1 MSNYHGIEDADHY
14 VPPSPVPP
22 VSYEASVSSQSS
34 ASGMRM
40 EQKQERV
47 EIKDPIG
54 GSSQPTSQSPL
65 SADPILIHMATLIP
79 DRQKC
84 SEFLQK
90 SKTSDDELTWTSFA
104 AGLSQDVLEL
114 FVLQTFR
121 SRLQVAH
128 IDARDDRCL
137 RWLCKLYMGY
147 LPNDDQVRN
156 LPYQVLPQ
164 NSTIQNV
171 SYIWG
176 HLRGLTDTLN
186 ELRYFYHAGYVHLL
200 SRRESQHELHAPG
213 QYLFRMSNLEVGT
226 IIISTTTYHLYL
238 SPDRYAQAG
247 FGPFPSNIHVNTI
260 RRRYVGRE
268 FVITQWTVPMIQKL
282 LAQESKKL
290 GLITPMMGAVAMS
303 QLNNVY
309 SSKVQSEY
317 DHLQRDEARYIVTPD
332 PVRQQTRYDQPLQD
346 FPPSTAQ
353 ASAASNSWLP
363 STSPSH
369 TMMPSPSAVAYTPE
383 QLLANMPPEM
393 RAWWSSVMAMS
404 LGMQPPAFPLIAPM
418 APMPTPLTSS
428 PVRGPPVPYP
438 PGFVPPQYPSLL
450 SMGGPSPQLSPLPY
464 SPSQP
469 MLSQFYPSVSGFPPM
484 GAAPTP
490 SAQQAPNATTE
501 VPMSVD
507 KPSQPSSNES
517 PSTTGPGDQRF
528 LEEHLK
534 GFQSQMREHFQQTT
548 TPLGTANTTTGS
560 ATALGP
566 STWNHAMTFPQQF
579 QYMPTPGMYPQPQQ
593 YPPPR

>member
-1 MSNYHGIEDADHY
+1 
-14 VPPSPVPP
+14 
-22 VSYEASVSSQSS
+22 
-34 ASGMRM
+34 MRV

-54 GSSQPTSQSPL
+54 GSFQPTSQT
-65 SADPILIHMATLIP
+65 PISDDIILVQMARLIT
-79 DRQKC
+79 DRQKR
-84 SEFLQK
+84 SEFIQK
-90 SKTSDDELTWTSFA
+90 SKTFDDESTWTSYA
-104 AGLSQDVLEL
+104 SGLSQDVLEL

-128 IDARDDRCL
+128 IDARDERCL

-164 NSTIQNV
+164 NSTLQNV

-176 HLRGLTDTLN
+176 HIHGLADTLF
-186 ELRYFYHAGYVHLL
+186 ELRDFYHAGYVHLL

-268 FVITQWTVPMIQKL
+268 FVIAQWTVPMIQKL

-317 DHLQRDEARYIVTPD
+317 DNLQRDEARYIFTPD
-332 PVRQQTRYDQPLQD
+332 AGRQQTRYDQPLQD
-346 FPPSTAQ
+346 FPSVTNSA
-353 ASAASNSWLP
+353 ANVSAASNSWPLP
-363 STSPSH
+363 STPAMVSPVPAAPSLEQ
-369 TMMPSPSAVAYTPE
+369 MLASMPPEKRAFWWAAMAASMGMQPPPFPMVSPTP
-383 QLLANMPPEM
+383 LSVSPEM
-393 RAWWSSVMAMS
+393 RAWWSTMMAS
-404 LGMQPPAFPLIAPM
+404 ITPPA
-418 APMPTPLTSS
+418 
-428 PVRGPPVPYP
+428 VRGLPTSFLPQG
-438 PGFVPPQYPSLL
+438 GFVPPDYP
-450 SMGGPSPQLSPLPY
+450 GGPSSQF
-464 SPSQP
+464 PSFPGQTIR
-469 MLSQFYPSVSGFPPM
+469 SQFYSSSAGFAPM
-484 GAAPTP
+484 GAAPHP
-490 SAQQAPNATTE
+490 SALLSANPMTE
-501 VPMSVD
+501 TAMSVD
-507 KPSQPSSNES
+507 KPLPPEPPSSA
-517 PSTTGPGDQRF
+517 PDPRF

-534 GFQSQMREHFQQTT
+534 GFQSQMREHFQQTAS
-548 TPLGTANTTTGS
+548 PPGTVGAPTVG
-560 ATALGP
+560 
-566 STWNHAMTFPQQF
+566 AMTTSMPFPQQY
-579 QYMPTPGMYPQPQQ
+579 YMPGTGVH
-593 YPPPR
+593 PP